1 LAVEST
7 DTLQQIVSEQ
17 VKMPI
22 EKLSL
27 RVLECKEGP
36 VKKRRTLLMCWL
48 SLIALAGCA
57 GSGEVIPL
65 QIHPIVTGSEGV
77 AKQRTSLRVAVGSV
91 EDGRSHKTGLGVR
104 THLWGGVSYF
114 DVPGGKP
121 ADVVAQALTD
131 YLTAKGWQV
140 TKRGAGDK
148 EADVVLTG
156 KILDLSV
163 QAKSRVGF
171 TEVTTKT
178 KLALQAQN
186 VADGSTIRMTLNG
199 SGSDDVFWFDPED
212 AQALVNDVLTDSF
225 GKLVQD
231 TTVENKQLRL
241 KSP

>member
-1 LAVEST
+1 
-7 DTLQQIVSEQ
+7 
-17 VKMPI
+17 M
-22 EKLSL
+22 
-27 RVLECKEGP
+27 
-36 VKKRRTLLMCWL
+36 KRRQTLLMCWV
-48 SLIALAGCA
+48 SLVALAGCA
-57 GSGEVIPL
+57 GTGEVIPL

-77 AKQRTSLRVAVGSV
+77 AKQRAAVRVAMGSV

-114 DVPGGKP
+114 DVPGGNP

-140 TKRGAGDK
+140 TKRGAGDNG
-148 EADVVLTG
+148 ADVVLTG
-156 KILDLSV
+156 KILDFSV
-163 QAKSRVGF
+163 HAKSRVGY

-186 VADGSTIRMTLNG
+186 LADGSTIRMTLNG
-199 SGSDDVFWFDPED
+199 SGGDDIFWFDPED

-241 KSP
+241 KIP

>member
-1 LAVEST
+1 
-7 DTLQQIVSEQ
+7 
-17 VKMPI
+17 M
-22 EKLSL
+22 
-27 RVLECKEGP
+27 
-36 VKKRRTLLMCWL
+36 KRRRMLLMCWV
-48 SLIALAGCA
+48 SLITLAGCA
-57 GSGEVIPL
+57 GTGEVIPL

-77 AKQRTSLRVAVGSV
+77 ARQRAAVRVAVGSV

-114 DVPGGKP
+114 DVPGGNP
-121 ADVVAQALTD
+121 ADVFTQALTD

-140 TKRGAGDK
+140 TKRGAGDNG
-148 EADVVLTG
+148 ADVVLTG
-156 KILDLSV
+156 KILDFSV
-163 QAKSRVGF
+163 HAKSRVGF

-199 SGSDDVFWFDPED
+199 SGGDDVFWFDPED

-231 TTVENKQLRL
+231 TTVENKLLRL

>member
-1 LAVEST
+1 
-7 DTLQQIVSEQ
+7 
-17 VKMPI
+17 M
-22 EKLSL
+22 
-27 RVLECKEGP
+27 
-36 VKKRRTLLMCWL
+36 KKRRMLLMCWV

-57 GSGEVIPL
+57 GTGEVIPL
-65 QIHPIVTGSEGV
+65 QIHPIMTQSERV
-77 AKQRTSLRVAVGSV
+77 AKQGATVRVAVGSF

-114 DVPGGKP
+114 DVPGGNP

-140 TKRGAGDK
+140 TKRGADNNGT
-148 EADVVLTG
+148 DVVLTG

-163 QAKSRVGF
+163 HAKSRIGF
-171 TEVTTKT
+171 TEVTTKS

-199 SGSDDVFWFDPED
+199 SGGDDIFWFDPED
-212 AQALVNDVLTDSF
+212 AQTLVNDVLTDSF
-225 GKLVQD
+225 SKLLQD
-231 TTVENKQLRL
+231 TKIENKQLRL

>member
-1 LAVEST
+1 M
-7 DTLQQIVSEQ
+7 
-17 VKMPI
+17 K
-22 EKLSL
+22 
-27 RVLECKEGP
+27 R
-36 VKKRRTLLMCWL
+36 RRTLLMCVV

-57 GSGEVIPL
+57 GTGEVIPL
-65 QIHPIVTGSEGV
+65 QIHPVVTGSEGV
-77 AKQRTSLRVAVGSV
+77 ARPRAAVRVAVGSV

-114 DVPGGKP
+114 DVQGGNP

-131 YLTAKGWQV
+131 YLTATGWQV
-140 TKRGAGDK
+140 TKRGAGDNG
-148 EADVVLTG
+148 ADVVLTG
-156 KILDLSV
+156 TILDLSV
-163 QAKSRVGF
+163 HAKSRVGF

-199 SGSDDVFWFDPED
+199 SGGDDVFWFDPED

-231 TTVENKQLRL
+231 TKMENKSLRL
-241 KSP
+241 TGP

>member
-1 LAVEST
+1 
-7 DTLQQIVSEQ
+7 
-17 VKMPI
+17 M
-22 EKLSL
+22 
-27 RVLECKEGP
+27 
-36 VKKRRTLLMCWL
+36 KRHRTLLMCWL

-57 GSGEVIPL
+57 GRGEVIPL

-77 AKQRTSLRVAVGSV
+77 AKQRAAVRVAVGAV
-91 EDGRSHKTGLGVR
+91 EDGRSHKTGLGIR

-114 DVPGGKP
+114 DVPGGNP

-140 TKRGAGDK
+140 TKRGAGDNG
-148 EADVVLTG
+148 ADVVLTG
-156 KILDLSV
+156 KILDFSV
-163 QAKSRVGF
+163 HAKSRVGF

-199 SGSDDVFWFDPED
+199 SGGDDIFWFDPED

>member
-1 LAVEST
+1 
-7 DTLQQIVSEQ
+7 
-17 VKMPI
+17 M
-22 EKLSL
+22 
-27 RVLECKEGP
+27 
-36 VKKRRTLLMCWL
+36 KRGWTLLMCWV

-57 GSGEVIPL
+57 GRGEVIPL
-65 QIHPIVTGSEGV
+65 QIHPLVTGSEGV
-77 AKQRTSLRVAVGSV
+77 AKQRAAVRVAVGSV

-114 DVPGGKP
+114 DVPGSNP

-140 TKRGAGDK
+140 TKRGASDAG
-148 EADVVLTG
+148 ADVVLTG
-156 KILDLSV
+156 KILDFSV
-163 QAKSRVGF
+163 HAKSRVGF

-186 VADGSTIRMTLNG
+186 VANGSTIRMTLNG
-199 SGSDDVFWFDPED
+199 SGADDVFWFDPED

-225 GKLVQD
+225 SKLVQD

-241 KSP
+241 KIP

>member
-1 LAVEST
+1 
-7 DTLQQIVSEQ
+7 
-17 VKMPI
+17 M
-22 EKLSL
+22 
-27 RVLECKEGP
+27 
-36 VKKRRTLLMCWL
+36 KRRQTLLMCWV
-48 SLIALAGCA
+48 SLVALAGCA
-57 GSGEVIPL
+57 GTGEVIPL

-77 AKQRTSLRVAVGSV
+77 AKQRAAVRVAMGSV

-114 DVPGGKP
+114 DVPGVNP

-140 TKRGAGDK
+140 TKRGAGDNG
-148 EADVVLTG
+148 ADVVLTG
-156 KILDLSV
+156 KILDFSV
-163 QAKSRVGF
+163 HAKSRVGY

-186 VADGSTIRMTLNG
+186 LADGSTIRMTLNG
-199 SGSDDVFWFDPED
+199 SGGDDIFWFDPED

-241 KSP
+241 KIP